1 MLIKTVQMNIL
12 LNGKL
17 LYICNKKAVNT
28 IPCLTLKIR
37 KKGLMENCCNYI
49 WNKKDSYYSFPPLM
63 FEMYV
68 VLTLLPAHALIH
80 HRLHSMCC
88 SPKSQSNQWK
98 NISESHTNHIKPNK
112 SKCYTKNQ
120 VFKLVHMDSDQY
132 HLGEQIKLKT

>member
-17 LYICNKKAVNT
+17 LYIWNKKAVNT

-68 VLTLLPAHALIH
+68 VLTPLPAHALIH

-88 SPKSQSNQWK
+88 SPKSQSNTKLSWAKTSVKVIPTTLNQTNQNVTQK
-98 NISESHTNHIKPNK
+98 NRCLNWYIWILTSIT
-112 SKCYTKNQ
+112 
-120 VFKLVHMDSDQY
+120 
-132 HLGEQIKLKT
+132 